1 MSFHFTPSSQK
12 LFLSL
17 SISITAIGESIV
29 EQSTFVSTIECALF
43 KCTTIQL
50 KIVSLS
56 SIQSTQAACVV
67 PTNEVSEGCVQTGF
81 SIDDENSCFNNPAT
95 LDAFDNIN
103 IGDKICGT
111 LSADTRFDIDSFVF
125 TTVGGRDLE
134 VTLNV
139 LDNSFDIQVD
149 FDKVDDADRCTST
162 LTFDRRTSS
171 GGSLVFQPEKVIIG
185 APNEPLDAGTYR
197 ITVAP
202 VNGDSLDLPCSSG
215 SSSGPLGYELLV
227 TDVTPTT
234 TTTTEVP
241 FVFECPSGSVNEQE
255 ACVSCTLASTGLC
268 MSSSITEANAGCS
281 FSPTPQTPTYGDYT
295 IGTTLCI
302 KHL

>member
-1 MSFHFTPSSQK
+1 M
-12 LFLSL
+12 
-17 SISITAIGESIV
+17 
-29 EQSTFVSTIECALF
+29 
-43 KCTTIQL
+43 
-50 KIVSLS
+50 
-56 SIQSTQAACVV
+56 
-67 PTNEVSEGCVQTGF
+67 SEGCVQTGF
-81 SIDDENSCFNNPAT
+81 SSDDENSCFNNPAT
-95 LDAFDNIN
+95 LNAFDNIN
-103 IGDKICGT
+103 IGDKICST

-227 TDVTPTT
+227 TDVTTT
-234 TTTTEVP
+234 TTTTTDATTTAEATTTVVSMQM
-241 FVFECPSGSVNEQE
+241 FNGSVHMMCPFWFKGISLKYLSLSLLIEYNRGHNIIYKY
-255 ACVSCTLASTGLC
+255 SSHNHKF
-268 MSSSITEANAGCS
+268 SSIMCRCS
-281 FSPTPQTPTYGDYT
+281 TN
-295 IGTTLCI
+295 
-302 KHL
+302 